1 MSVQSEAQLEHE
13 LIQQLKQLGYQE
25 VEVKDEL
32 QLLGNL
38 KLQVERA
45 NDISAF
51 SANEWAQVLNHLKAG
66 NSFNCAKVLRNRF
79 PVTFDDGSTRHID
92 FLFADPSKNIYQV
105 TNQIAIDHKASNGHT
120 SRFDVTLLINGLPL
134 VQIELKRAGVELPEA
149 FNQTQRY
156 AKDAYGSGS
165 GLFNYIQLF
174 VISNRDHT
182 HYYSTG
188 TSNFEFTFPWADF
201 ENKHIHKIDDFA
213 THFLNH
219 THITKMLTEYMV
231 ILEVEKRLMVLRP
244 YQIYAVQQI
253 IQRVQESTQNGY
265 IWHTTGSGKTLTS
278 FKASQLIMR
287 LPEVEKVLF
296 VVDRSDLDTQTVRE
310 FNAFKEN
317 SVDTTKNTSTLV
329 AQLGQT
335 HDKLIVTTLQKLN
348 IAICNDRYADQIG
361 YLKDKKVVIIFDEC
375 HRSQFGDTHR
385 NIQRFFHQAQMF
397 GFTGTPIFEDNSQL
411 KLDTEEGKVAITTN
425 ALFDECLHKYVITDA
440 IRDGN
445 VLPFQIAYLGKYTSN
460 GLESTNNYEEDV
472 EGIDTKELY
481 DNPARLEMITRYIV
495 DNHHIKTKNKTFTA
509 MFCVSSVDVLTQ
521 YYNLFQK
528 VQQEKQQHAIDNGE
542 IYNPLTVATIFSFA
556 ANEERTVDGQ
566 TGLIEEESA
575 DIPSKISQSNRDKLD
590 QYIAEYNAKFGQNFN
605 SGEEFYPYY
614 RDIANRVRKKEI
626 DILLVV
632 NMFLTGF
639 DSKPLN
645 TLYVDKN
652 LKYHGLIQAFSRT
665 NRILNADKPFG
676 NIVCF
681 RNLKQATDQALT
693 LFSNRAEAE
702 KIVLIPSFESIKAKY
717 NAAVANL
724 LSIAPDP
731 DQVPN
736 TLQTEEQQLEY
747 VKAFREVMRI
757 NAQLENFVEY
767 DQDDTALDKAA
778 FQSHTSQ
785 YKYLYNN
792 VRIVQPKDK
801 VSVLNDVNFQL
812 ELIHRDTVNVGY
824 ILNLLQSVVNN
835 KDPEKKKQYR
845 AQVQDIISTNHNLY
859 DKQELIQKFIDENIP
874 RMANGQSVEEA
885 FSAFWDVEK
894 EKALDELCQQ
904 ESLKPE
910 VMKAVLGQYEY
921 TKRLPSRE
929 DVKDLP
935 ITRPKISER
944 KSLMNTLVLK
954 TRNFIDKFYHGL

>member
-13 LIQQLKQLGYQE
+13 LIEQLKQLGYQQ
-25 VEVKDEL
+25 VEVKDEN
-32 QLLGNL
+32 QLLSNL
-38 KLQVERA
+38 KIQVERA

-66 NSFNCAKVLRNRF
+66 NNFNCAKVLRNRF

-92 FLFADPSKNIYQV
+92 FLSVDPKKNIYQV
-105 TNQIAIDHKASNGHT
+105 TNQIAIDHRASNGHT

-156 AKDAYGSGS
+156 TKDAYGSGS
-165 GLFNYIQLF
+165 GLFNYIQIF

-201 ENKHIHKIDDFA
+201 DNKHIHKIDAFA
-213 THFLNH
+213 ANFLNH
-219 THITKMLTEYMV
+219 EHITKMLTEYMV
-231 ILEVEKRLMVLRP
+231 IQTSKEIKVLRP

-253 IQRVQESTQNGY
+253 IQRVQHSEKNGY

-348 IAICNDRYADQIG
+348 IAISSDRYADQIG

-385 NIQRFFHQAQMF
+385 NIKRFFNQAQMF
-397 GFTGTPIFEDNSQL
+397 GFTGTPIFEKNSQL
-411 KLDTEEGKVAITTN
+411 KIDSKAVTTN

-460 GLESTNNYEEDV
+460 GIENSDSYEEDV
-472 EGIDTKELY
+472 EGIDTKELF

-495 DNHHIKTKNKTFTA
+495 DNHHIKTKNRTFTA
-509 MFCVSSVDVLTQ
+509 MFCVSSVEVLTQ
-521 YYNLFQK
+521 YYEMFKK

-542 IYNPLTVATIFSFA
+542 IYNPLTIATIFSFA
-556 ANEERTVDGQ
+556 ANEERTVDDQ

-575 DIPSKISQSNRDKLD
+575 ELPTKISQSNRDKLD

-717 NAAVANL
+717 NAAVAHL

-731 DQVPN
+731 DQVPH
-736 TLQTEEQQLEY
+736 TLHTEEQQLEY

-767 DQDDTALDKAA
+767 DQDDTDLNKAE

-792 VRIVQPKDK
+792 VRIMQPKDK

-835 KDPEKKKQYR
+835 KDPEKKLQYR
-845 AQVQDIISTNHNLY
+845 SQVQDIISTNHNLY
-859 DKQELIQKFIDENIP
+859 DKQELIQKFLDENIP
-874 RMANGQSVEEA
+874 RMVNGQSVEEV

-904 ESLKPE
+904 EALKPE
-910 VMKAVLGQYEY
+910 VFKAVLGQYEY

-935 ITRPKISER
+935 INRPKISER
-944 KSLMNTLVLK
+944 KTLMNTLVLK
-954 TRNFIDKFYHGL
+954 TRTFIDKFYKGL

>member
-1 MSVQSEAQLEHE
+1 MSVQSEAQLEYE
-13 LIQQLKQLGYQE
+13 LIKQLKQLGYRQ
-25 VEVKDEL
+25 VAVKDEA
-32 QLLGNL
+32 QLLSNL
-38 KLQVERA
+38 KIQIERA
-45 NDISAF
+45 NDIAAF
-51 SANEWAQVLNHLKAG
+51 SHNEWAQVLNHLKAG

-92 FLFADPSKNIYQV
+92 FLFADPQKNIYQV
-105 TNQIAIDHKASNGHT
+105 THQISVDHKAGNGHS

-134 VQIELKRAGVELPEA
+134 VQIELKRGGVELPEA

-156 AKDAYGSGS
+156 VKDAYSSGT

-201 ENKHIHKIDDFA
+201 DNKHIHKIDAFA
-213 THFLNH
+213 ECFLNH
-219 THITKMLTEYMV
+219 QHISKMLTEYMV
-231 ILEVEKRLMVLRP
+231 VLEVEKRLMVLRP

-253 IQRVQESTQNGY
+253 IQRVQHSEKNGY

-287 LPEVEKVLF
+287 LSEVEKVLF

-317 SVDTTKNTSTLV
+317 SVDTTKNTSTLID
-329 AQLGQT
+329 QLGQT

-348 IAICNDRYADQIG
+348 IAISSDRYADQIG

-385 NIQRFFHQAQMF
+385 NIKRFFNQAQMF
-397 GFTGTPIFEDNSQL
+397 GFTGTPIFATNSQV
-411 KLDTEEGKVAITTN
+411 KIDKAAVTTK

-445 VLPFQIAYLGKYTSN
+445 VLPFQIAYLGKYTAN
-460 GLESTNNYEEDV
+460 GIENSDSYEEDV
-472 EGIDTKELY
+472 EGIDTKELF
-481 DNPARLEMITRYIV
+481 DNPDRLETITRYIV
-495 DNHHIKTKNKTFTA
+495 DNHHIKTKNRTFTA
-509 MFCVSSVDVLTQ
+509 MFCVSSVEVLTQ
-521 YYNLFQK
+521 YYELFKQ
-528 VQQEKQQHAIDNGE
+528 VQQEKQQLAEEHGQ
-542 IYNPLTVATIFSFA
+542 IYNPLTIATIFSFA
-556 ANEERTVDGQ
+556 ANEERTVEEL

-575 DIPSKISQSNRDKLD
+575 DIPTKISQSNRDKLD

-702 KIVLIPSFESIKAKY
+702 KIVLIPSFESIKEKY
-717 NAAVANL
+717 NAAVASL
-724 LSIAPDP
+724 LKIAPDP

-736 TLQTEEQQLEY
+736 TLATEEEQLAY

-767 DQDDTALDKAA
+767 DQDDTSLNKAE
-778 FQSHTSQ
+778 FQKHTSQ

-824 ILNLLQSVVNN
+824 ILNLLQAVVNN
-835 KDPEKKKQYR
+835 KDAHKKQQYR
-845 AQVQDIISTNHNLY
+845 SQVQDIISTNHNLY
-859 DKQELIQKFIDENIP
+859 DKQELIQKFLDDNIP
-874 RMANGQSVEEA
+874 RMVNGQSVQDA
-885 FSAFWDVEK
+885 FAAFWDIEK
-894 EKALDELCQQ
+894 ERALDDLCQQ
-904 ESLKPE
+904 EAIQPE
-910 VMKAVLGQYEY
+910 AFKAVLGQYEY

-944 KSLMNTLVLK
+944 KTLMNTLVLK
-954 TRNFIDKFYHGL
+954 TRAFIEKFYTGL

>member
-1 MSVQSEAQLEHE
+1 MSVQSEAQLENE
-13 LIQQLKQLGYQE
+13 LIQQLKQLDYQH
-25 VEVKDEL
+25 VDVKDEI
-32 QLLGNL
+32 QLLSNL
-38 KLQVERA
+38 KTQVERA
-45 NDISAF
+45 NGISTF

-66 NSFNCAKVLRNRF
+66 NSFNCAKILRNRF
-79 PVTFDDGSTRHID
+79 PVNFDDGSTRHID
-92 FLFADPSKNIYQV
+92 FLFADSTQNIYQV

-156 AKDAYGSGS
+156 AKDAYGSGL
-165 GLFNYIQLF
+165 GFFNYIQLF
-174 VISNRDHT
+174 IISNRDHT

-188 TSNFEFTFPWADF
+188 TRNFEFTFPWADF
-201 ENKHIHKIDDFA
+201 DNKHIHKIDAFA
-213 THFLNH
+213 ANFLNH
-219 THITKMLTEYMV
+219 PHITKMLTEYMV

-253 IQRVQESTQNGY
+253 IQRVQNNNKNGY

-310 FNAFKEN
+310 FNAFKDK

-348 IAICNDRYADQIG
+348 IAISSDYYADQIG

-385 NIQRFFHQAQMF
+385 NIKRFFNQAQMF
-397 GFTGTPIFEDNSQL
+397 GFTGTPIFETNSQL
-411 KLDTEEGKVAITTN
+411 KIDKAAVTTK

-445 VLPFQIAYLGKYTSN
+445 VLPFQISYLGKYTSN
-460 GLESTNNYEEDV
+460 GMANSNSYEEDV
-472 EGIDTKELY
+472 EGIDTKELLE
-481 DNPARLEMITRYIV
+481 NPARLEMITRYIV
-495 DNHHIKTKNKTFTA
+495 DNHNIKTKNRSFTA

-521 YYNLFQK
+521 YYELFQK
-528 VQQEKQQHAIDNGE
+528 VQKEKQKQAEENGQ
-542 IYNPLTVATIFSFA
+542 IYNPLTIATIFSFA
-556 ANEERTVDGQ
+556 ANEERTVEDQ
-566 TGLIEEESA
+566 TGLIEEEPA
-575 DIPSKISQSNRDKLD
+575 DIPTKISQSNRDKLD

-702 KIVLIPSFESIKAKY
+702 KIVLIPSFESIKEKY
-717 NAAVANL
+717 NAAAANL

-767 DQDDTALDKAA
+767 DQNDTLLNKAD

-812 ELIHRDTVNVGY
+812 ELIHKDTVNVGY

-835 KDPEKKKQYR
+835 KNPEKKQQYR
-845 AQVQDIISTNHNLY
+845 AQVQDIITTNHNLY
-859 DKQELIQKFIDENIP
+859 DKQELIQKFLDENIP
-874 RMANGQSVEEA
+874 RMANGQSVQEA

-894 EKALDELCQQ
+894 EKALNELCQQ
-904 ESLKPE
+904 EALKPE
-910 VMKAVLGQYEY
+910 VLKAVLGQYQY
-921 TKRLPSRE
+921 TNRLPSRE

-935 ITRPKISER
+935 INRPKISER
-944 KSLMNTLVLK
+944 KTLMNTLVLK
-954 TRNFIDKFYHGL
+954 TRNFIEKFYKGL

>member
-1 MSVQSEAQLEHE
+1 MSVQSEAQLENE
-13 LIQQLKQLGYQE
+13 LIEQLKQLDYQH
-25 VEVKDEL
+25 VDVKDEI
-32 QLLGNL
+32 QLLSNL
-38 KLQVERA
+38 KTQVERA
-45 NDISAF
+45 NGISTF

-92 FLFADPSKNIYQV
+92 FLFADSTKNIYQV
-105 TNQIAIDHKASNGHT
+105 TNQIAIDHKAINGHT

-156 AKDAYGSGS
+156 AKDAYGSGL
-165 GLFNYIQLF
+165 GFFNYIQLF

-201 ENKHIHKIDDFA
+201 ENKHIHKIDAFA
-213 THFLNH
+213 VNFLNH
-219 THITKMLTEYMV
+219 PHITKMLTEYMV

-253 IQRVQESTQNGY
+253 IQRVQNNNKNGY

-310 FNAFKEN
+310 FNAFKDK

-348 IAICNDRYADQIG
+348 IAISSDYYADQIG

-385 NIQRFFHQAQMF
+385 NIKRFFNQAQMF
-397 GFTGTPIFEDNSQL
+397 GFTGTPIFETNSQL
-411 KLDTEEGKVAITTN
+411 KIDKAAVTTK
-425 ALFDECLHKYVITDA
+425 ALFDDCLHKYVITDA

-445 VLPFQIAYLGKYTSN
+445 VLPFQISYLGKYTSN
-460 GLESTNNYEEDV
+460 GMAKSDSYEEDV
-472 EGIDTKELY
+472 EGIDTKELLN
-481 DNPARLEMITRYIV
+481 NPARLEMITRYIV
-495 DNHHIKTKNKTFTA
+495 DNHNIKTKNRTFTA

-521 YYNLFQK
+521 YYELFQK
-528 VQQEKQQHAIDNGE
+528 VQQEKQQQAEENGQ
-542 IYNPLTVATIFSFA
+542 IYNPLSIATIFSFA
-556 ANEERTVDGQ
+556 ANEERTVEDQ

-575 DIPSKISQSNRDKLD
+575 DIPTKISKSNRDKLD

-676 NIVCF
+676 NILCF

-702 KIVLIPSFESIKAKY
+702 KIVLIPSFESIKEKY
-717 NAAVANL
+717 NTAAANL

-767 DQDDTALDKAA
+767 DQDDTLLNKAD

-812 ELIHRDTVNVGY
+812 ELIHKDTVNVGY

-835 KDPEKKKQYR
+835 KDPEKKQQYR
-845 AQVQDIISTNHNLY
+845 AQVQDIITTNHNLY
-859 DKQELIQKFIDENIP
+859 DKQELIQKFLDENIP
-874 RMANGQSVEEA
+874 RMANGQSVQEA
-885 FSAFWDVEK
+885 FSTFWDMEK

-904 ESLKPE
+904 EALKPE
-910 VMKAVLGQYEY
+910 VLKAVLGQYQY
-921 TKRLPSRE
+921 TNRLPSRE

-935 ITRPKISER
+935 INRPKISER
-944 KSLMNTLVLK
+944 KTLMNTLVLK
-954 TRNFIDKFYHGL
+954 TRNFIDKFYRGL

>member
-1 MSVQSEAQLEHE
+1 MSVQSEAQLENE
-13 LIQQLKQLGYQE
+13 LIQQLKQLDYQH
-25 VEVKDEL
+25 VDVKDEA
-32 QLLGNL
+32 QLLSNL
-38 KLQVERA
+38 KIQVERA
-45 NDISAF
+45 NGISAF

-92 FLFADPSKNIYQV
+92 FLFADSTQNIYQV
-105 TNQIAIDHKASNGHT
+105 TNQIAIDHKAINGHT

-156 AKDAYGSGS
+156 AKDAYGSGL
-165 GLFNYIQLF
+165 GFFNYIQLF

-201 ENKHIHKIDDFA
+201 DNKHIHKIDTFA
-213 THFLNH
+213 ANFLNH
-219 THITKMLTEYMV
+219 QHITKMLTEYMV

-244 YQIYAVQQI
+244 YQVYAVQQI
-253 IQRVQESTQNGY
+253 IQRVLHSNKNGY

-310 FNAFKEN
+310 FNAFKDK

-348 IAICNDRYADQIG
+348 IAISSDYYADQIG

-385 NIQRFFHQAQMF
+385 NIKRFFNQAQMF
-397 GFTGTPIFEDNSQL
+397 GFTGTPIFETNSQL
-411 KLDTEEGKVAITTN
+411 KIDKAAVTTK
-425 ALFDECLHKYVITDA
+425 ALFDDCLHKYVITDA

-445 VLPFQIAYLGKYTSN
+445 VLPFQISYLGKYTSN
-460 GLESTNNYEEDV
+460 GMAKSDSYEEDV
-472 EGIDTKELY
+472 EGIDTKELLN
-481 DNPARLEMITRYIV
+481 NPARLEMITRYIV
-495 DNHHIKTKNKTFTA
+495 DNHNIKTKNRTFTA

-521 YYNLFQK
+521 YYELFQK
-528 VQQEKQQHAIDNGE
+528 VQQEKQQQAEENGQ
-542 IYNPLTVATIFSFA
+542 IYNPLSIATIFSFA
-556 ANEERTVDGQ
+556 ANEERTVEDQ

-575 DIPSKISQSNRDKLD
+575 DIPTKISKSNRDKLD

-676 NIVCF
+676 NILCF

-702 KIVLIPSFESIKAKY
+702 KIVLIPSFESIKEKY
-717 NAAVANL
+717 NAAAANL

-767 DQDDTALDKAA
+767 DQNDTLLNKAD

-812 ELIHRDTVNVGY
+812 ELIHKDTVNVGY

-835 KDPEKKKQYR
+835 KDPEKKQQYR
-845 AQVQDIISTNHNLY
+845 AQVQDIITTNHNLY
-859 DKQELIQKFIDENIP
+859 DKQELIQKFLDENIP
-874 RMANGQSVEEA
+874 RMANGQSVQEA

-894 EKALDELCQQ
+894 EKALNELCQQ
-904 ESLKPE
+904 EALKPE
-910 VMKAVLGQYEY
+910 VLKAVLGQYQY
-921 TKRLPSRE
+921 TNRLPSRE

-935 ITRPKISER
+935 INRPKISER
-944 KSLMNTLVLK
+944 KTLMNTLVLK
-954 TRNFIDKFYHGL
+954 TRNFIEKFYRGL

>member
-1 MSVQSEAQLEHE
+1 MSVQSEAQLENQ
-13 LIQQLKQLGYQE
+13 LIEQLKNLGYHQ
-25 VEVKDEL
+25 VDLKDEN
-32 QLLGNL
+32 QLLSNL
-38 KLQVERA
+38 KIQVERA
-45 NDISAF
+45 NGITSF

-79 PVTFDDGSTRHID
+79 PVNFDDGSTRHID
-92 FLFADPSKNIYQV
+92 FLFADPSQNIYQV
-105 TNQIAIDHKASNGHT
+105 TNQIVIDHSASNGHT

-156 AKDAYGSGS
+156 AKVAYSSGA

-201 ENKHIHKIDDFA
+201 DNKHIHKIETFA
-213 THFLNH
+213 EAFLKH
-219 THITKMLTEYMV
+219 QHITQMLTEYMV

-253 IQRVQESTQNGY
+253 IQRVQHSEQNGY

-310 FNAFKEN
+310 FNAFKKD
-317 SVDTTKNTSTLV
+317 SVDTTKNTGTLV
-329 AQLGQT
+329 TQLGQK

-348 IAICNDRYADQIG
+348 IAISSDRYSDQIR

-385 NIQRFFHQAQMF
+385 NIKRFFNQAQMF
-397 GFTGTPIFEDNSQL
+397 GFTGTPIFEKNSQL
-411 KLDTEEGKVAITTN
+411 KIDSQAVTTN

-445 VLPFQIAYLGKYTSN
+445 VLPFQIAYMGKYTSN
-460 GLESTNNYEEDV
+460 GIENSDSYEEDV
-472 EGIDTKELY
+472 EGIDTKELF
-481 DNPARLEMITRYIV
+481 DNPARLEMITRYIL

-509 MFCVSSVDVLTQ
+509 MFCVSSVEVLTQ
-521 YYNLFQK
+521 YYELFKK
-528 VQQEKQQHAIDNGE
+528 VQQEKQQQAEEQGG
-542 IYNPLTVATIFSFA
+542 IYTPLTIATIFSFA
-556 ANEERTVDGQ
+556 ANEELKVEDHS
-566 TGLIEEESA
+566 GLIEEESA
-575 DIPSKISQSNRDKLD
+575 DLPTRISQSNRDKLD
-590 QYIAEYNAKFGQNFN
+590 QYIAEYNAKFGQNYN
-605 SGEEFYPYY
+605 SGDEFYAYY
-614 RDIANRVRKKEI
+614 RDIANRVRKKEV

-676 NIVCF
+676 NILCF

-693 LFSNRAEAE
+693 LFSNKDEAQR
-702 KIVLIPSFESIKAKY
+702 IVLIPSFDSIKEKY
-717 NAAVANL
+717 NAAVTHL

-731 DQVPN
+731 DQVPH
-736 TLQTEEQQLEY
+736 TLETEEQQLEY

-767 DQDDTALDKAA
+767 DQNDTDLNKAE
-778 FQSHTSQ
+778 FQKHTSQ

-792 VRIVQPKDK
+792 VRVVQPKDK

-824 ILNLLQSVVNN
+824 ILNLLQSVVNH
-835 KDPEKKKQYR
+835 KDPEKKQQYR
-845 AQVQDIISTNHNLY
+845 SQVQDIISTNHNLY
-859 DKQELIQKFIDENIP
+859 DKQELIQKFLDENIP
-874 RMANGQSVEEA
+874 RMANGQSVEQA
-885 FSAFWDVEK
+885 FAQFWDVEK
-894 EKALDELCQQ
+894 EKALNELCQK
-904 ESLKPE
+904 EAIKPE
-910 VMKAVLGQYEY
+910 VFKTVLSQYEY
-921 TKRLPSRE
+921 TQRLPSRE

-935 ITRPKISER
+935 IARPKISER
-944 KSLMNTLVLK
+944 KTLMNTLVLK
-954 TRNFIDKFYHGL
+954 TRNFIEKFYRGL

>member
-1 MSVQSEAQLEHE
+1 MSVQSEAQLENE
-13 LIQQLKQLGYQE
+13 LIQQLKQLDYQH
-25 VEVKDEL
+25 VDVKDEI
-32 QLLGNL
+32 QLLSNL
-38 KLQVERA
+38 KTQVERA
-45 NDISAF
+45 NGISTF

-66 NSFNCAKVLRNRF
+66 NSFNCAKVLRNRV

-92 FLFADPSKNIYQV
+92 FLFADPTKNIYQV
-105 TNQIAIDHKASNGHT
+105 TNQIAIDHKAINGHT

-156 AKDAYGSGS
+156 AKDAYGSGL
-165 GLFNYIQLF
+165 GFFNYIQLF

-201 ENKHIHKIDDFA
+201 ENKHIHKIDAFA
-213 THFLNH
+213 ANFLNH
-219 THITKMLTEYMV
+219 PHITKMLTEYMV

-253 IQRVQESTQNGY
+253 IQRVQNNNKNGY

-310 FNAFKEN
+310 FNAFKDK

-348 IAICNDRYADQIG
+348 IAISSDYYADQIG

-385 NIQRFFHQAQMF
+385 NIKRFFNQAQMF
-397 GFTGTPIFEDNSQL
+397 GFTGTPIFKTNSQL
-411 KLDTEEGKVAITTN
+411 KIDKAAVTTN

-445 VLPFQIAYLGKYTSN
+445 VLPFQISYLGKYTSN
-460 GLESTNNYEEDV
+460 GMASNDSYEEDV
-472 EGIDTKELY
+472 EGIDTKELLE
-481 DNPARLEMITRYIV
+481 NPDRLEMITRYIV
-495 DNHHIKTKNKTFTA
+495 DNHNIKTKKRSFTA

-521 YYNLFQK
+521 YYELFQK
-528 VQQEKQQHAIDNGE
+528 VQQEKQKQAEENGQ
-542 IYNPLTVATIFSFA
+542 IYNPLTIATIFSFA
-556 ANEERTVDGQ
+556 ANEERTVEDQ

-575 DIPSKISQSNRDKLD
+575 DIPTKISKSNRDKLD

-702 KIVLIPSFESIKAKY
+702 KIVLIPSFESIKEKY
-717 NAAVANL
+717 NAAAANL

-767 DQDDTALDKAA
+767 DQNDTLLNKAD

-812 ELIHRDTVNVGY
+812 ELIHKDTVNVGY

-835 KDPEKKKQYR
+835 KNPEKKQQYR
-845 AQVQDIISTNHNLY
+845 AQVQDIITTNHNLY
-859 DKQELIQKFIDENIP
+859 DKQELIQKFLDENIP
-874 RMANGQSVEEA
+874 RMANGQSVQEA

-894 EKALDELCQQ
+894 EKALNELCQQ
-904 ESLKPE
+904 EALKPE
-910 VMKAVLGQYEY
+910 VMKAVLGQYQY
-921 TKRLPSRE
+921 TNRLPSRE

-935 ITRPKISER
+935 INRPKISER
-944 KSLMNTLVLK
+944 KTLMNTLVLK
-954 TRNFIDKFYHGL
+954 TRNFIEKFYRGL

>member
-1 MSVQSEAQLEHE
+1 MSVQSEAQLENE
-13 LIQQLKQLGYQE
+13 LIQQLKQLDYQH
-25 VEVKDEL
+25 VDVKDEI
-32 QLLGNL
+32 QLLSNL
-38 KLQVERA
+38 KTQVERA
-45 NDISAF
+45 NGISTF

-92 FLFADPSKNIYQV
+92 FLFADPTKNIYQV
-105 TNQIAIDHKASNGHT
+105 TNQIAIDHKAINGHT

-156 AKDAYGSGS
+156 AKDAYGSGL
-165 GLFNYIQLF
+165 GFFNYIQLF

-201 ENKHIHKIDDFA
+201 ENKHIHKIDAFA
-213 THFLNH
+213 ANFLNH
-219 THITKMLTEYMV
+219 PHITKMLTEYMV

-253 IQRVQESTQNGY
+253 IQRVQNNNKNGY

-310 FNAFKEN
+310 FNAFKDK

-348 IAICNDRYADQIG
+348 IAISSDYYADQIG

-385 NIQRFFHQAQMF
+385 NIKRFFNQAQMF
-397 GFTGTPIFEDNSQL
+397 GFTGTPIFETNSQL
-411 KLDTEEGKVAITTN
+411 KIDKAAVTTK
-425 ALFDECLHKYVITDA
+425 ALFDDCLHKYVITDA

-445 VLPFQIAYLGKYTSN
+445 VLPFQISYLGKYTSN
-460 GLESTNNYEEDV
+460 GMAKSDSYEEDV
-472 EGIDTKELY
+472 EGIDTKELLN
-481 DNPARLEMITRYIV
+481 NPARLEMITRYIV
-495 DNHHIKTKNKTFTA
+495 DNHNIKTKNRTFTA

-521 YYNLFQK
+521 YYELFQK
-528 VQQEKQQHAIDNGE
+528 VQQEKQQQAEENGQ
-542 IYNPLTVATIFSFA
+542 IYNPLSIATIFSFA
-556 ANEERTVDGQ
+556 ANEERTVEDQ

-575 DIPSKISQSNRDKLD
+575 DIPTKISKSNRDKLD

-676 NIVCF
+676 NILCF

-702 KIVLIPSFESIKAKY
+702 KIVLIPSFESIKEKY
-717 NAAVANL
+717 NTAAAKL

-731 DQVPN
+731 DQVPH
-736 TLQTEEQQLEY
+736 TLETEEQQLEY

-767 DQDDTALDKAA
+767 DQNDTLLNKAD

-812 ELIHRDTVNVGY
+812 ELIHKDTVNVGY

-835 KDPEKKKQYR
+835 KNPEKKQQYR
-845 AQVQDIISTNHNLY
+845 AQVQDIITTNHNLY
-859 DKQELIQKFIDENIP
+859 DKQELIQKFLDENIP
-874 RMANGQSVEEA
+874 RMANGQSVQEA
-885 FSAFWDVEK
+885 FSAFWDIEK
-894 EKALDELCQQ
+894 EKALNELCQQ
-904 ESLKPE
+904 EALKPE
-910 VMKAVLGQYEY
+910 VLKAVLGQYQY
-921 TKRLPSRE
+921 TNRLPSRE

-935 ITRPKISER
+935 INRPKISER
-944 KSLMNTLVLK
+944 KTLMNTLVLK
-954 TRNFIDKFYHGL
+954 TRNFIDKFYRGL

>member
-1 MSVQSEAQLEHE
+1 MSVQSEAQLENE
-13 LIQQLKQLGYQE
+13 LIQQLKQLDYQH
-25 VEVKDEL
+25 VDVKDEI
-32 QLLGNL
+32 QLLSNL
-38 KLQVERA
+38 KTQVERA
-45 NDISAF
+45 NGISTF

-92 FLFADPSKNIYQV
+92 FLFADPTKNIYQV
-105 TNQIAIDHKASNGHT
+105 TNQIAIDHKAINGHT

-156 AKDAYGSGS
+156 AKDAYGSGL
-165 GLFNYIQLF
+165 GFFNYIQLF

-201 ENKHIHKIDDFA
+201 DNKHIHKIDAFA
-213 THFLNH
+213 ANFLNH
-219 THITKMLTEYMV
+219 PHITKMLTEYMV

-244 YQIYAVQQI
+244 YQSYAVQQI
-253 IQRVQESTQNGY
+253 IQRVQNNNKNGY

-310 FNAFKEN
+310 FNAFKDK

-348 IAICNDRYADQIG
+348 IAISSDYYADQIG

-385 NIQRFFHQAQMF
+385 NIKRFFNQAQMF
-397 GFTGTPIFEDNSQL
+397 GFTGTPIFETNSQL
-411 KLDTEEGKVAITTN
+411 KIDKAAVTTK
-425 ALFDECLHKYVITDA
+425 ALFDDCLHKYVITDA

-445 VLPFQIAYLGKYTSN
+445 VLPFQISYLGKYTSN
-460 GLESTNNYEEDV
+460 GMAKSDSYEEDV
-472 EGIDTKELY
+472 EGIDTKELLN
-481 DNPARLEMITRYIV
+481 NPARLEMITRYIV
-495 DNHHIKTKNKTFTA
+495 DNHNIKTKNRTFTA

-521 YYNLFQK
+521 YYELFQK
-528 VQQEKQQHAIDNGE
+528 VQQEKQQQAEENGQ
-542 IYNPLTVATIFSFA
+542 IYNPLSIATIFSFA
-556 ANEERTVDGQ
+556 ANEERTVEDQ

-575 DIPSKISQSNRDKLD
+575 DIPTKISKSNRDKLD

-702 KIVLIPSFESIKAKY
+702 KIVLIPSFESIKEKY
-717 NAAVANL
+717 NAAAANL

-731 DQVPN
+731 DQVPH
-736 TLQTEEQQLEY
+736 TLETEEQQLEY

-767 DQDDTALDKAA
+767 DQDDTLLNKAD

-812 ELIHRDTVNVGY
+812 ELIHKDTVNVGY

-835 KDPEKKKQYR
+835 KDPEKKQQYR
-845 AQVQDIISTNHNLY
+845 AQVQDIITTNHNLY
-859 DKQELIQKFIDENIP
+859 DKQELIQKFLDENIP
-874 RMANGQSVEEA
+874 RMANGQSVQEA
-885 FSAFWDVEK
+885 FSTFWDMEK

-904 ESLKPE
+904 EALKPE
-910 VMKAVLGQYEY
+910 VLKAVLGQYQY
-921 TKRLPSRE
+921 TNRLPSRE

-935 ITRPKISER
+935 INRPKISER
-944 KSLMNTLVLK
+944 KTLMNTLVLK
-954 TRNFIDKFYHGL
+954 TRNFIDKFYRGL

>member
-1 MSVQSEAQLEHE
+1 MSVQSEAQLENE
-13 LIQQLKQLGYQE
+13 LIQQLKQLDYQH
-25 VEVKDEL
+25 VDVKDEA
-32 QLLGNL
+32 QLLSNL
-38 KLQVERA
+38 KIQVERA
-45 NDISAF
+45 NGISAF

-92 FLFADPSKNIYQV
+92 FLFADSTKNIYQV
-105 TNQIAIDHKASNGHT
+105 TNQIAIDHKAINGHT

-156 AKDAYGSGS
+156 AKDAYGSGL
-165 GLFNYIQLF
+165 GFFNYIQLF

-201 ENKHIHKIDDFA
+201 ENKHIHKIDAFA
-213 THFLNH
+213 ANFLNH
-219 THITKMLTEYMV
+219 PHITKMLTEYMV

-253 IQRVQESTQNGY
+253 IQRVQNNNKNGY

-310 FNAFKEN
+310 FNAFKDK

-348 IAICNDRYADQIG
+348 IAISSDYYADQIG

-385 NIQRFFHQAQMF
+385 NIKRFFNQAQMF
-397 GFTGTPIFEDNSQL
+397 GFTGTPIFETNSQL
-411 KLDTEEGKVAITTN
+411 KIDKAAVTTK
-425 ALFDECLHKYVITDA
+425 ALFDDCLHKYVITDA

-445 VLPFQIAYLGKYTSN
+445 VLPFQISYLGKYTSN
-460 GLESTNNYEEDV
+460 GMAKSDSYEEDV
-472 EGIDTKELY
+472 EGIDTKELLN
-481 DNPARLEMITRYIV
+481 NPARLEMITRYIV
-495 DNHHIKTKNKTFTA
+495 DNHNIKTKNRTFTA

-521 YYNLFQK
+521 YYELFQK
-528 VQQEKQQHAIDNGE
+528 VQQEKQQQAEENGQ
-542 IYNPLTVATIFSFA
+542 IYNPLSIATIFSFA
-556 ANEERTVDGQ
+556 ANEERTVEDQ

-575 DIPSKISQSNRDKLD
+575 DIPTKISKSNRDKLD

-676 NIVCF
+676 NILCF

-702 KIVLIPSFESIKAKY
+702 KIVLIPSFESIKEKY
-717 NAAVANL
+717 NAAAANL

-767 DQDDTALDKAA
+767 DQNDTLLNKAD

-812 ELIHRDTVNVGY
+812 ELIHKDTVNVGY

-835 KDPEKKKQYR
+835 KDPEKKQQYR
-845 AQVQDIISTNHNLY
+845 AQVQDIITTNHNLY
-859 DKQELIQKFIDENIP
+859 DKQELIQKFLDENIP
-874 RMANGQSVEEA
+874 RMANGQSVQEA

-894 EKALDELCQQ
+894 EKALNELCQQ
-904 ESLKPE
+904 EALKPE
-910 VMKAVLGQYEY
+910 VMKAVLGQYQY
-921 TKRLPSRE
+921 TNRLPSRE

-935 ITRPKISER
+935 INRPKISER
-944 KSLMNTLVLK
+944 KTLMNTLVLK
-954 TRNFIDKFYHGL
+954 TRNFIEKFYRGL

>member
-1 MSVQSEAQLEHE
+1 MSIQSEAQLEYE
-13 LIQQLKQLGYQE
+13 LIKQLKQLGYSQ
-25 VEVKDEL
+25 VAVKDEA
-32 QLLGNL
+32 QLLSNL
-38 KLQVERA
+38 KIQIERA
-45 NDISAF
+45 NGIAAF
-51 SANEWAQVLNHLKAG
+51 SHNEWAQVLNHLKAG

-92 FLFADPSKNIYQV
+92 FLFADPQKNIYQV
-105 TNQIAIDHKASNGHT
+105 THQISVDHKAGNGHS

-156 AKDAYGSGS
+156 AKDAYSSGT

-201 ENKHIHKIDDFA
+201 DNKHIHKIDAFA
-213 THFLNH
+213 ECFLNH
-219 THITKMLTEYMV
+219 QHISKMLTEYMV
-231 ILEVEKRLMVLRP
+231 VLEVEKRLMVLRP

-253 IQRVQESTQNGY
+253 IQRVQHSEKNGY

-329 AQLGQT
+329 DQLGQT

-348 IAICNDRYADQIG
+348 IAISSNRYADQIA

-385 NIQRFFHQAQMF
+385 NIKRFFDQAQMF
-397 GFTGTPIFEDNSQL
+397 GFTGTPIFETNSQV
-411 KLDTEEGKVAITTN
+411 KIDAKAVTTN

-460 GLESTNNYEEDV
+460 GIEKSDSYEDDV
-472 EGIDTKELY
+472 EGIDTKELF

-495 DNHHIKTKNKTFTA
+495 DNHHIKTKNRTFTA
-509 MFCVSSVDVLTQ
+509 MFCVSSVEVLTQ
-521 YYNLFQK
+521 YYELFKQ
-528 VQQEKQQHAIDNGE
+528 VQQEKQQQAEEQGQ
-542 IYNPLTVATIFSFA
+542 IYNPLSIATIFSFA
-556 ANEERTVDGQ
+556 ANEERTVEEF

-575 DIPSKISQSNRDKLD
+575 DIPTKISQSNRDKLD
-590 QYIAEYNAKFGQNFN
+590 QYITEYNAKFGQNFN

-702 KIVLIPSFESIKAKY
+702 KIVLIPSFESIKEKY
-717 NAAVANL
+717 NAAVENL
-724 LSIAPDP
+724 LCIVPDP
-731 DQVPN
+731 DQVSN
-736 TLQTEEQQLEY
+736 TLVTEQEQLAY

-767 DQDDTALDKAA
+767 DQDDTLLNKAD
-778 FQSHTSQ
+778 FQKHTSQ

-824 ILNLLQSVVNN
+824 ILNLLQAVVNN
-835 KDPEKKKQYR
+835 KDEEKKRQYR
-845 AQVQDIISTNHNLY
+845 SQVQEIISTNHNLY
-859 DKQELIQKFIDENIP
+859 DKQVLIQKFLDENIP
-874 RMANGQSVEEA
+874 RMANGQSVHDA
-885 FSAFWDVEK
+885 FATFWDVEK
-894 EKALDELCQQ
+894 EKALGELCQQ
-904 ESLKPE
+904 EALKPE
-910 VMKAVLGQYEY
+910 VFKAVLGQYEY

-944 KSLMNTLVLK
+944 KTLMNTLVLK
-954 TRNFIDKFYHGL
+954 TRAFIEKFYTGL

>member
-13 LIQQLKQLGYQE
+13 LIAQLKNLGYSQ
-25 VEVKDEL
+25 VDIKDET
-32 QLLGNL
+32 QLLSNL
-38 KLQVERA
+38 KIQVERA

-51 SANEWAQVLNHLKAG
+51 SANEWAQVLNHLRAG

-92 FLFADPSKNIYQV
+92 FLFADPQKNIYQV
-105 TNQIAIDHKASNGHT
+105 TNQIAIDHSSINGHT

-165 GLFNYIQLF
+165 GLFNYIQIF

-188 TSNFEFTFPWADF
+188 TKNFEFTFPWADF
-201 ENKHIHKIDDFA
+201 DNKHIHKIDAFA
-213 THFLNH
+213 ANFLNH
-219 THITKMLTEYMV
+219 EHITKMLTEYMV
-231 ILEVEKRLMVLRP
+231 IQTSKEIKVLRP

-253 IQRVQESTQNGY
+253 IQRVQHSQKNGY

-348 IAICNDRYADQIG
+348 IAISSDRYADQIG

-385 NIQRFFHQAQMF
+385 NIKRFFNQAQMF
-397 GFTGTPIFEDNSQL
+397 GFTGTPIFEKNSQL
-411 KLDTEEGKVAITTN
+411 KIDSKAVTTN

-460 GLESTNNYEEDV
+460 GIENSDSYEEDV
-472 EGIDTKELY
+472 EGIDTKELF

-495 DNHHIKTKNKTFTA
+495 DNHHIKTKNRTFTA
-509 MFCVSSVDVLTQ
+509 MFCVSSVEVLTQ
-521 YYNLFQK
+521 YYELFKK

-542 IYNPLTVATIFSFA
+542 IYNPLTIATIFSFA
-556 ANEERTVDGQ
+556 ANEERTVDDQ

-575 DIPSKISQSNRDKLD
+575 ELPTKISQSNRDKLD

-717 NAAVANL
+717 NAAVAHL

-731 DQVPN
+731 DQVPH
-736 TLQTEEQQLEY
+736 TLHTEEQQLEY

-767 DQDDTALDKAA
+767 DQDDTDLNKAE

-792 VRIVQPKDK
+792 VRIMQPKDK

-859 DKQELIQKFIDENIP
+859 DKQELIQKFLDENIP
-874 RMANGQSVEEA
+874 RMANGQSVEEV

-904 ESLKPE
+904 EALKPE
-910 VMKAVLGQYEY
+910 VFKAVLGQYEY
-921 TKRLPSRE
+921 TKRLPNRE

-935 ITRPKISER
+935 INRPKISER
-944 KSLMNTLVLK
+944 KTLMNTLVLK
-954 TRNFIDKFYHGL
+954 TRTFIDKFYKGL

>member
-1 MSVQSEAQLEHE
+1 MSVQSEAQLENE
-13 LIQQLKQLGYQE
+13 LIEQLKNLGYHQ
-25 VEVKDEL
+25 VDLKDET
-32 QLLGNL
+32 QLLSNL
-38 KLQVERA
+38 KIQVERA
-45 NDISAF
+45 NDIASF

-79 PVTFDDGSTRHID
+79 PVNFDDGSTRHID
-92 FLFADPSKNIYQV
+92 FLFADPQKNIYQV
-105 TNQIAIDHKASNGHT
+105 TNQIAIDHKAINGHT

-156 AKDAYGSGS
+156 AKDAYGSGL
-165 GLFNYIQLF
+165 GFFNYIQLF

-201 ENKHIHKIDDFA
+201 DNKHIHKIDTFA
-213 THFLNH
+213 ANFLNH
-219 THITKMLTEYMV
+219 QHITKMLTEYMV

-253 IQRVQESTQNGY
+253 IQRVQNNNKNGY

-310 FNAFKEN
+310 FNAFKEK

-348 IAICNDRYADQIG
+348 IAISSDYYADQIG

-385 NIQRFFHQAQMF
+385 NIKRFFNQAQMF
-397 GFTGTPIFEDNSQL
+397 GFTGTPIFETNSQL
-411 KLDTEEGKVAITTN
+411 KIDKAAVTTK
-425 ALFDECLHKYVITDA
+425 ALFDDCLHKYVITDA

-445 VLPFQIAYLGKYTSN
+445 VLPFQISYLGKYTSN
-460 GLESTNNYEEDV
+460 GMAKSDSYEEDV
-472 EGIDTKELY
+472 EGIDTKELLN
-481 DNPARLEMITRYIV
+481 NPARLEMITRYIV
-495 DNHHIKTKNKTFTA
+495 DNHNIKTKNRTFTA

-521 YYNLFQK
+521 YYELFQK
-528 VQQEKQQHAIDNGE
+528 VQQEKQQQAEENGQ
-542 IYNPLTVATIFSFA
+542 IYNPLSIATIFSFA
-556 ANEERTVDGQ
+556 ANEERTVEDQ

-575 DIPSKISQSNRDKLD
+575 DIPTKISKSNRDKLD

-681 RNLKQATDQALT
+681 RNLKQATDKALA
-693 LFSNRAEAE
+693 LFSNKAEAE
-702 KIVLIPSFESIKAKY
+702 KIVLIPSFESIKEKY
-717 NAAVANL
+717 NAAVAEL
-724 LSIAPDP
+724 LKIAPDP
-731 DQVPN
+731 DKVLELP
-736 TLQTEEQQLEY
+736 TEEQQLQY

-767 DQDDTALDKAA
+767 DQDDTDLNKAE
-778 FQSHTSQ
+778 FQKHTSQ
-785 YKYLYNN
+785 YKYLYTNTR
-792 VRIVQPKDK
+792 VVQPKDK

-812 ELIHRDTVNVGY
+812 ELIHKDTINVGY
-824 ILNLLQSVVNN
+824 ILNLLQSAVNN
-835 KDPEKKKQYR
+835 TDQKQKQKYR
-845 AQVQDIISTNHNLY
+845 AQVQDLLENNHTLY
-859 DKQELIQKFIDENIP
+859 DKQELIQKFLDENIP
-874 RMANGQSVEEA
+874 RMITGQSVEEA
-885 FSAFWDVEK
+885 FAQFWDVEK
-894 EKALDELCQQ
+894 ERAIDELCQK
-904 ESLKPE
+904 EAIKPE
-910 VMKAVLGQYEY
+910 VFKQVIGKYEY

-929 DVKDLP
+929 DVTDLP

-944 KSLMNTLVLK
+944 KTLMNTLVVK
-954 TRNFIDKFYHGL
+954 TRQFIDKFYTGL

>member
-1 MSVQSEAQLEHE
+1 MSVQSEAQLENE
-13 LIQQLKQLGYQE
+13 LIQQLKQLDYQH
-25 VEVKDEL
+25 VDVKDEI
-32 QLLGNL
+32 QLLSNL
-38 KLQVERA
+38 KTQVERA
-45 NDISAF
+45 NGISTF

-92 FLFADPSKNIYQV
+92 FLFADPTKNIYQV
-105 TNQIAIDHKASNGHT
+105 TNQIAIDHKAINGHT

-156 AKDAYGSGS
+156 AKDAYGSGL
-165 GLFNYIQLF
+165 GFFNYIQLF

-201 ENKHIHKIDDFA
+201 ENKHIHKIDAFA
-213 THFLNH
+213 ANFLNH
-219 THITKMLTEYMV
+219 PHITKMLTEYMV

-253 IQRVQESTQNGY
+253 IQRVQNNNKNGY

-310 FNAFKEN
+310 FNAFKDK

-348 IAICNDRYADQIG
+348 IAISSDYYADQIG

-385 NIQRFFHQAQMF
+385 NIKRFFNQAQMF
-397 GFTGTPIFEDNSQL
+397 GFTGTPIFETNSQL
-411 KLDTEEGKVAITTN
+411 KIDKAAVTTK
-425 ALFDECLHKYVITDA
+425 ALFDDCLHKYVITDA

-445 VLPFQIAYLGKYTSN
+445 VLPFQISYLGKYTSN
-460 GLESTNNYEEDV
+460 GMAKSDSYEEDV
-472 EGIDTKELY
+472 EGIDTKELLN
-481 DNPARLEMITRYIV
+481 NPARLEMITRYIV
-495 DNHHIKTKNKTFTA
+495 DNHNIKTKNRTFTA

-521 YYNLFQK
+521 YYELFQK
-528 VQQEKQQHAIDNGE
+528 VQQEKQQQAEENGQ
-542 IYNPLTVATIFSFA
+542 IYNPLSIATIFSFA
-556 ANEERTVDGQ
+556 ANEERTVEDQ

-575 DIPSKISQSNRDKLD
+575 DIPTKISKSNRDKLD

-676 NIVCF
+676 NILCF

-702 KIVLIPSFESIKAKY
+702 KIVLIPSFESIKEKY
-717 NAAVANL
+717 NAAAANL

-731 DQVPN
+731 DQVPH
-736 TLQTEEQQLEY
+736 TLETEEQQLEY

-767 DQDDTALDKAA
+767 DQDDTLLNKAD

-812 ELIHRDTVNVGY
+812 ELIHKDTVNVGY

-835 KDPEKKKQYR
+835 KDPEKKQQYR
-845 AQVQDIISTNHNLY
+845 AQVQDIITTNHNLY
-859 DKQELIQKFIDENIP
+859 DKQELIQKFLDENIP
-874 RMANGQSVEEA
+874 RMANGQSVQEA

-894 EKALDELCQQ
+894 EKALNELCQQ
-904 ESLKPE
+904 EALKPE
-910 VMKAVLGQYEY
+910 VMKAVLGQYQY
-921 TKRLPSRE
+921 TNRLPSRE

-935 ITRPKISER
+935 INRPKISER
-944 KSLMNTLVLK
+944 KTLMNTLVLK
-954 TRNFIDKFYHGL
+954 TRNFIEKFYRGL

>member
-1 MSVQSEAQLEHE
+1 MSVQSEAQLENE
-13 LIQQLKQLGYQE
+13 LIQQLKQLDYQQ
-25 VEVKDEL
+25 VDVKDEA
-32 QLLGNL
+32 QLLSNL
-38 KLQVERA
+38 KTQVERA
-45 NDISAF
+45 NGISTF

-66 NSFNCAKVLRNRF
+66 NSFNCAKILRNRF
-79 PVTFDDGSTRHID
+79 PVNFDDGSTRHID
-92 FLFADPSKNIYQV
+92 FLFADSTQNIYQV

-156 AKDAYGSGS
+156 AKDAYGSGL
-165 GLFNYIQLF
+165 GFFNYIQLF

-201 ENKHIHKIDDFA
+201 DNKHIHKIDAFA
-213 THFLNH
+213 ANFLNH
-219 THITKMLTEYMV
+219 PHITKMLTEYMV

-253 IQRVQESTQNGY
+253 IQRVQNNNKNGY

-310 FNAFKEN
+310 FNAFKDK

-348 IAICNDRYADQIG
+348 IAISSDYYADQIG
-361 YLKDKKVVIIFDEC
+361 YLKHKKVVIIFDEC

-385 NIQRFFHQAQMF
+385 NIKRFFNQAQMF
-397 GFTGTPIFEDNSQL
+397 GFTGTPIFETNSQL
-411 KLDTEEGKVAITTN
+411 KIDKAAVTTK
-425 ALFDECLHKYVITDA
+425 ALFDDCLHKYVITDA

-445 VLPFQIAYLGKYTSN
+445 VLPFQISYLGKYTSN
-460 GLESTNNYEEDV
+460 GMAKSDSYEEDV
-472 EGIDTKELY
+472 EGIDTKELLN
-481 DNPARLEMITRYIV
+481 NPARLEMITRYIV
-495 DNHHIKTKNKTFTA
+495 DNHNIKTKNRTFTA

-521 YYNLFQK
+521 YYELFQK
-528 VQQEKQQHAIDNGE
+528 VQQEKQQQAEENGQ
-542 IYNPLTVATIFSFA
+542 IYNPLSIATIFSFA
-556 ANEERTVDGQ
+556 ANEERTVEDQ

-575 DIPSKISQSNRDKLD
+575 DIPTKISKSNRDKLD
-590 QYIAEYNAKFGQNFN
+590 QYIAEYNVKFGQNYN

-676 NIVCF
+676 NILCF

-702 KIVLIPSFESIKAKY
+702 KIVLIPSFESIKEKY
-717 NAAVANL
+717 NTAAANL

-757 NAQLENFVEY
+757 NAQLENFIEY
-767 DQDDTALDKAA
+767 DQNDTLLNKAD

-792 VRIVQPKDK
+792 VRIVQPRDK

-812 ELIHRDTVNVGY
+812 ELIHKDTVNVGY

-835 KDPEKKKQYR
+835 IDPEKKQQYQ
-845 AQVQDIISTNHNLY
+845 AQVQDIITTNHNLY
-859 DKQELIQKFIDENIP
+859 DKQELIQKFLDENIP
-874 RMANGQSVEEA
+874 RMANGQSVQEA
-885 FSAFWDVEK
+885 FSAFWDIEK

-904 ESLKPE
+904 EALKPE
-910 VMKAVLGQYEY
+910 VLKAVLGQYQY
-921 TKRLPSRE
+921 TNRLPSRE

-935 ITRPKISER
+935 INRPKISER
-944 KSLMNTLVLK
+944 KTLMNTLVLK
-954 TRNFIDKFYHGL
+954 TRNFIEKFYQGL

>member
-1 MSVQSEAQLEHE
+1 MSVQSEAQLENE
-13 LIQQLKQLGYQE
+13 LIQQLKQLDYQH
-25 VEVKDEL
+25 VDVKDEI
-32 QLLGNL
+32 QLLSNL
-38 KLQVERA
+38 KTQVERA
-45 NDISAF
+45 NGISTF

-92 FLFADPSKNIYQV
+92 FLFADPTKNIYQV
-105 TNQIAIDHKASNGHT
+105 TNQIAIDHKAINGHT

-156 AKDAYGSGS
+156 AKDAYGSGL
-165 GLFNYIQLF
+165 GFFNYIQLF

-201 ENKHIHKIDDFA
+201 DNKHIHKIDTFA
-213 THFLNH
+213 ANFLNH
-219 THITKMLTEYMV
+219 PHITKMLTEYMV

-244 YQIYAVQQI
+244 YQVYAVQQI
-253 IQRVQESTQNGY
+253 IQRVLHSNKNGY

-310 FNAFKEN
+310 FNAFKEK

-348 IAICNDRYADQIG
+348 IAISSDYYADQIG

-385 NIQRFFHQAQMF
+385 NIKRFFNQAQMF
-397 GFTGTPIFEDNSQL
+397 GFTGTPIFETNSQL
-411 KLDTEEGKVAITTN
+411 KIDKAAVTTK
-425 ALFDECLHKYVITDA
+425 ALFDDCLHKYVITDA

-445 VLPFQIAYLGKYTSN
+445 VLPFQISYLGKYTSN
-460 GLESTNNYEEDV
+460 GMAKSDSYEEDV
-472 EGIDTKELY
+472 EGIDTKELLN
-481 DNPARLEMITRYIV
+481 NPARLEMITRYIV
-495 DNHHIKTKNKTFTA
+495 DNHNIKTKNRTFTA

-521 YYNLFQK
+521 YYELFQK
-528 VQQEKQQHAIDNGE
+528 VQQEKQQQAEENGQ
-542 IYNPLTVATIFSFA
+542 IYNPLSIATIFSFA
-556 ANEERTVDGQ
+556 ANEERTVEDQ

-575 DIPSKISQSNRDKLD
+575 DIPTKISKSNRDKLD

-676 NIVCF
+676 NILCF

-702 KIVLIPSFESIKAKY
+702 KIVLIPSFESIKEKY
-717 NAAVANL
+717 NAAAANL

-731 DQVPN
+731 DQVPH
-736 TLQTEEQQLEY
+736 TLETEEQQLEY

-767 DQDDTALDKAA
+767 DQDDTLLNKAD

-812 ELIHRDTVNVGY
+812 ELIHKDTVNVGY

-835 KDPEKKKQYR
+835 KDPEKKQQYR
-845 AQVQDIISTNHNLY
+845 AQVQDIITTNHNLY
-859 DKQELIQKFIDENIP
+859 DKQELIQKFLDENIP
-874 RMANGQSVEEA
+874 RMANGQSVQEA
-885 FSAFWDVEK
+885 FSTFWDMEK

-904 ESLKPE
+904 EALKPE
-910 VMKAVLGQYEY
+910 VLKAVLGQYQY
-921 TKRLPSRE
+921 TNRLPSRE

-935 ITRPKISER
+935 INRPKISER
-944 KSLMNTLVLK
+944 KTLMNTLVLK
-954 TRNFIDKFYHGL
+954 TRNFIDKFYRGL

>member
-1 MSVQSEAQLEHE
+1 MSVQSEAQLENE
-13 LIQQLKQLGYQE
+13 LIQQLKQLDYQH
-25 VEVKDEL
+25 VDVRDES
-32 QLLGNL
+32 QLLSNL
-38 KLQVERA
+38 KTQVERA
-45 NDISAF
+45 NGISTF

-92 FLFADPSKNIYQV
+92 FLFADPTKNIYQV
-105 TNQIAIDHKASNGHT
+105 TNQIAIDHKAINGHT

-156 AKDAYGSGS
+156 AKDAYGSGL
-165 GLFNYIQLF
+165 GFFNYIQLF

-201 ENKHIHKIDDFA
+201 DNKHIHKIDTFA
-213 THFLNH
+213 ANFLNH
-219 THITKMLTEYMV
+219 QHITKMLTEYMV

-253 IQRVQESTQNGY
+253 IQRVQNNNKNGY

-310 FNAFKEN
+310 FNAFKDK

-348 IAICNDRYADQIG
+348 IAISSDYYADQIG

-385 NIQRFFHQAQMF
+385 NIKRFFNQAQMF
-397 GFTGTPIFEDNSQL
+397 GFTGTPIFETNSQL
-411 KLDTEEGKVAITTN
+411 KIDKAAVTTK
-425 ALFDECLHKYVITDA
+425 ALFDDCLHKYVITDA

-445 VLPFQIAYLGKYTSN
+445 VLPFQISYLGKYTSN
-460 GLESTNNYEEDV
+460 GMANSDSYEEDV
-472 EGIDTKELY
+472 EGIDTKELLN
-481 DNPARLEMITRYIV
+481 NPARLEMITRYIV
-495 DNHHIKTKNKTFTA
+495 DNHNIKTKNRTFTA

-521 YYNLFQK
+521 YYELFQK
-528 VQQEKQQHAIDNGE
+528 VQQEKQQQAEENGQ
-542 IYNPLTVATIFSFA
+542 IYNPLSIATIFSFA
-556 ANEERTVDGQ
+556 ANEERTVEDQ

-575 DIPSKISQSNRDKLD
+575 DIPTKISKSNRDKLD

-639 DSKPLN
+639 DYKPLT

-702 KIVLIPSFESIKAKY
+702 KIVLIPSFESIKEKY
-717 NAAVANL
+717 NAAAANL

-767 DQDDTALDKAA
+767 DQNDTLLNKAD

-812 ELIHRDTVNVGY
+812 ELIHKDTVNVGY

-835 KDPEKKKQYR
+835 KDPEKKQQYR
-845 AQVQDIISTNHNLY
+845 AQVQDIITTNHNLY
-859 DKQELIQKFIDENIP
+859 DKQELIQKFLDENIP
-874 RMANGQSVEEA
+874 RMANGQSVQEA
-885 FSAFWDVEK
+885 FSTFWDMEK

-904 ESLKPE
+904 EALKPE
-910 VMKAVLGQYEY
+910 VLKAVLGQYQY
-921 TKRLPSRE
+921 TNRLPSRE

-935 ITRPKISER
+935 INRPKISER
-944 KSLMNTLVLK
+944 KTLMNTLVLK
-954 TRNFIDKFYHGL
+954 TRNFIDKFYRGL

>member
-1 MSVQSEAQLEHE
+1 MSVQSEAQLENE
-13 LIQQLKQLGYQE
+13 LIQQLKQLDYQH
-25 VEVKDEL
+25 VDVKDEA
-32 QLLGNL
+32 QLLSNL
-38 KLQVERA
+38 KIQVERA
-45 NDISAF
+45 NGISAF

-92 FLFADPSKNIYQV
+92 FLFADSTKNIYQV
-105 TNQIAIDHKASNGHT
+105 TNQIAIDHKAINGHT

-156 AKDAYGSGS
+156 AKDAYGSGL
-165 GLFNYIQLF
+165 GFFNYIQLF

-201 ENKHIHKIDDFA
+201 DNKHIHKIDTFA
-213 THFLNH
+213 ANFLNH
-219 THITKMLTEYMV
+219 PHITKMLTEYMV

-244 YQIYAVQQI
+244 YQVYAVQQI
-253 IQRVQESTQNGY
+253 IQRVLHSNKNGY

-310 FNAFKEN
+310 FNAFKEK

-348 IAICNDRYADQIG
+348 IAISSDYYADQIG

-385 NIQRFFHQAQMF
+385 NIKRFFNQAQMF
-397 GFTGTPIFEDNSQL
+397 GFTGTPIFETNSQL
-411 KLDTEEGKVAITTN
+411 KIDKAAVTTK
-425 ALFDECLHKYVITDA
+425 ALFDDCLHKYVITDA

-445 VLPFQIAYLGKYTSN
+445 VLPFQISYLGKYTSN
-460 GLESTNNYEEDV
+460 GMAKSDSYEEDV
-472 EGIDTKELY
+472 EGIDTKELLN
-481 DNPARLEMITRYIV
+481 NPARLEMITRYIV
-495 DNHHIKTKNKTFTA
+495 DNHNIKTKNRTFTA

-521 YYNLFQK
+521 YYELFQK
-528 VQQEKQQHAIDNGE
+528 VQQEKQQQAEENGQ
-542 IYNPLTVATIFSFA
+542 IYNPLSIATIFSFA
-556 ANEERTVDGQ
+556 ANEERRVEDQ

-575 DIPSKISQSNRDKLD
+575 DIPSKISTSNRDKLD

-676 NIVCF
+676 NILCF

-702 KIVLIPSFESIKAKY
+702 KIVLIPSFESIKEKY
-717 NAAVANL
+717 NTAAAKL

-731 DQVPN
+731 DQVPH
-736 TLQTEEQQLEY
+736 TLETEEQQLEY
-747 VKAFREVMRI
+747 IKAFREVMRI

-767 DQDDTALDKAA
+767 DQNDTLLNKAD

-812 ELIHRDTVNVGY
+812 ELIHKDTVNVGY

-835 KDPEKKKQYR
+835 KDPEKKQQYQ
-845 AQVQDIISTNHNLY
+845 AQVQDIITTNHNLY
-859 DKQELIQKFIDENIP
+859 DKQELIQKFLDENIP
-874 RMANGQSVEEA
+874 RMANGQSVQEA
-885 FSAFWDVEK
+885 FSAFWDMEK

-904 ESLKPE
+904 EALKPE
-910 VMKAVLGQYEY
+910 VMKAVLGQYQY
-921 TKRLPSRE
+921 TNRLPSRE

-935 ITRPKISER
+935 INRPKISER
-944 KSLMNTLVLK
+944 KTLMNTLVLK
-954 TRNFIDKFYHGL
+954 TRNFIEKFYQGL

>member
-1 MSVQSEAQLEHE
+1 MSVQSEAQLENE
-13 LIQQLKQLGYQE
+13 LIQQLKQLDYQH
-25 VEVKDEL
+25 VDVKDEA
-32 QLLGNL
+32 QLLSNL
-38 KLQVERA
+38 KIQVERA
-45 NDISAF
+45 NGISAF

-92 FLFADPSKNIYQV
+92 FLFADSTKNIYQV
-105 TNQIAIDHKASNGHT
+105 TNQIAIDHKAINGHT

-156 AKDAYGSGS
+156 AKDAYGSGL
-165 GLFNYIQLF
+165 GFFNYIQLF

-201 ENKHIHKIDDFA
+201 DNKHIHKIDTFA
-213 THFLNH
+213 ANFLNH
-219 THITKMLTEYMV
+219 PHITKMLTEYMV

-244 YQIYAVQQI
+244 YQVYAVQQI
-253 IQRVQESTQNGY
+253 IQRVLHSNKNGY

-310 FNAFKEN
+310 FNAFKEK

-348 IAICNDRYADQIG
+348 IAISSDYYADQIG
-361 YLKDKKVVIIFDEC
+361 YLKHKKVVIIFDEC

-385 NIQRFFHQAQMF
+385 NIKRFFNQAQMF
-397 GFTGTPIFEDNSQL
+397 GFTGTPIFETNSQL
-411 KLDTEEGKVAITTN
+411 KIDKAAVTTK
-425 ALFDECLHKYVITDA
+425 ALFDDCLHKYVITDA

-445 VLPFQIAYLGKYTSN
+445 VLPFQISYLGKYTSN
-460 GLESTNNYEEDV
+460 GMAKSDSYEEDV
-472 EGIDTKELY
+472 EGIDTKELLN
-481 DNPARLEMITRYIV
+481 NPARLEMITRYIV
-495 DNHHIKTKNKTFTA
+495 DNHNIKTKNRTFTA

-521 YYNLFQK
+521 YYELFQK
-528 VQQEKQQHAIDNGE
+528 VQQEKQQQAEENGQ
-542 IYNPLTVATIFSFA
+542 IYNPLSIATIFSFA
-556 ANEERTVDGQ
+556 ANEERRVEDQ

-575 DIPSKISQSNRDKLD
+575 DIPSKISTSNRDKLD

-676 NIVCF
+676 NILCF

-702 KIVLIPSFESIKAKY
+702 KIVLIPSFESIKEKY
-717 NAAVANL
+717 NTAAAKL

-731 DQVPN
+731 DQVPH
-736 TLQTEEQQLEY
+736 TLETEEQQLEY
-747 VKAFREVMRI
+747 IKAFREVMRI

-767 DQDDTALDKAA
+767 DQNDTLLNKAD

-812 ELIHRDTVNVGY
+812 ELIHKDTVNVGY

-835 KDPEKKKQYR
+835 KDPEKKQQYQ
-845 AQVQDIISTNHNLY
+845 AQVQDIITTNHNLY
-859 DKQELIQKFIDENIP
+859 DKQELIQKFLDENIP
-874 RMANGQSVEEA
+874 RMANGQSAQEA
-885 FSAFWDVEK
+885 FSAFWDMEK

-904 ESLKPE
+904 EALKPE
-910 VMKAVLGQYEY
+910 VMKAVLGQYQY
-921 TKRLPSRE
+921 TNRLPSRE

-935 ITRPKISER
+935 INRPKISER
-944 KSLMNTLVLK
+944 KTLMNTLVLK
-954 TRNFIDKFYHGL
+954 TRNFIEKFYQGL